1 MGWLYT
7 FEKGSGLILLLIDS
21 PTPLLSLRK
30 TKNKKIIQQKQNK
43 KITNTKN
50 KQKKA
55 FGFGGNMINPFRKF
69 IIFSY
74 IELIII
80 NWSLFY
86 S

>member
-21 PTPLLSLRK
+21 PTRLLSLRK

-43 KITNTKN
+43 KQT
-50 KQKKA
+50 KKA